1 MVGAAARALRLTR
14 TWPAP
19 GPRHNPG
26 LAQHAVLA
34 AMPTPC
40 PTAVPLHASN
50 TQASLSLFWR
60 TFMLLALL
68 LGGGIF
74 AWVLALQKLES
85 EPRVALAAQQ
95 IASLVNLSREG
106 LRYTDPINRVT
117 LVKAMSTSEAIRLT
131 PREPTDTWQ
140 PFEQD
145 SFTQRVGNDLRARLG
160 PDTIAARS
168 VNGVAGLWV
177 GFSIEKDPWWLR
189 ADTARIH
196 PLRGSTWFVWMG
208 IALLATVIGSIA
220 IARLINR
227 PLRDLAL
234 AAQRVGGGEFGV
246 RLDERTRTQEIRAV
260 NTGFNRM
267 ARGLAQA
274 QTDRAVMLAGIS
286 HDLRAPLT
294 RLSLEAELGVPDAT
308 VRSNMAGDIAQLDA
322 IIGKFM
328 DYAKPGSAVLRPVA
342 LAPLVGQVAAAV
354 RQPDAIHIN
363 VDLPTNLHVLADPVE
378 LGRVFANLFENALR
392 YARVPAG
399 DEGGEG
405 GEGGIATVH
414 VSSSR
419 SGPWVVCSVRDHGPG
434 VAVDALANLTT
445 PFFRADAAGAASGT
459 GLGLAIVETGMQRMG
474 GSVQVA
480 NAPGGGLLV
489 ELQLQQAAQH
499 TQHTT

>member
-1 MVGAAARALRLTR
+1 
-14 TWPAP
+14 
-19 GPRHNPG
+19 
-26 LAQHAVLA
+26 
-34 AMPTPC
+34 MPKPQ
-40 PTAVPLHASN
+40 P
-50 TQASLSLFWR
+50 SLSLFWR
-60 TFMLLALL
+60 TFMLLAVL

-117 LVKAMSTSEAIRLT
+117 LVKAMSASEAIRLT
-131 PREPTDTWQ
+131 PREPTDQWQ

-145 SFTQRVGNDLRARLG
+145 SFTQQVGNDLRARLG

-208 IALLATVIGSIA
+208 IALLATVIGSVA

-227 PLRDLAL
+227 PLRDLAQ

-246 RLDERTRTQEIRAV
+246 RLDERAHTREIRAV

-354 RQPDAIHIN
+354 RQPDAIRIS
-363 VDLPTNLHVLADPVE
+363 VDLPAGLHVLADPVE

-399 DEGGEG
+399 GGDG
-405 GEGGIATVH
+405 GDSGDGGIASVH
-414 VSSSR
+414 VSSTVN
-419 SGPWVVCSVRDHGPG
+419 GPWVVCSVRDHGPG
-434 VAVDALANLTT
+434 VAPEALANLTT
-445 PFFRADAAGAASGT
+445 PFFRADAARAASGT

-480 NAPGGGLLV
+480 NAPDGGLLV
-489 ELQLQQAAQH
+489 DLQLQHAK
-499 TQHTT
+499 

>member
-1 MVGAAARALRLTR
+1 MPAR
-14 TWPAP
+14 
-19 GPRHNPG
+19 
-26 LAQHAVLA
+26 
-34 AMPTPC
+34 MPKQKP
-40 PTAVPLHASN
+40 N

-131 PREPTDTWQ
+131 PREPADKWQ

-145 SFTQRVGNDLRARLG
+145 SFTRQVGDDLRTRLG

-208 IALLATVIGSIA
+208 IALLATVIGSVA

-227 PLRDLAL
+227 PLRDLAQ
-234 AAQRVGGGEFGV
+234 AAQRVGGGEFAV
-246 RLDERTRTQEIRAV
+246 RLDERTRTREIRAV

-328 DYAKPGSAVLRPVA
+328 DYAKPGTAALRPVA
-342 LAPLVGQVAAAV
+342 LAVLVGQVAGAV
-354 RQPDAIHIN
+354 RQPNAIQIQ
-363 VDLPTNLHVLADPVE
+363 VDLPAGLQVLADPVE

-392 YARVPAG
+392 YARVADAPHAPAG
-399 DEGGEG
+399 VADGRSV
-405 GEGGIATVH
+405 AKVQ
-414 VSSSR
+414 VSCTLR
-419 SGPWVVCSVRDHGPG
+419 SPWVVCSVRDHGPG
-434 VAVDALANLTT
+434 VAPDVLVNLTT
-445 PFFRADAAGAASGT
+445 PFFRADAARSASGT

-480 NAPGGGLLV
+480 NAVGGGLQV
-489 ELQLQQAAQH
+489 DLQLQQAQPHQNAED
-499 TQHTT
+499 TQHTK

>member
-1 MVGAAARALRLTR
+1 
-14 TWPAP
+14 
-19 GPRHNPG
+19 
-26 LAQHAVLA
+26 
-34 AMPTPC
+34 MPIPQ
-40 PTAVPLHASN
+40 P
-50 TQASLSLFWR
+50 SLSLFWR
-60 TFMLLALL
+60 TFVLLALL

-117 LVKAMSTSEAIRLT
+117 LVKAMSASEAIRLT
-131 PREPTDTWQ
+131 PREPSDKWQ

-145 SFTQRVGNDLRARLG
+145 SFTQRVGDDLRARLG

-208 IALLATVIGSIA
+208 IALLATVIGSVA

-234 AAQRVGGGEFGV
+234 AAQRVGGGEFAV
-246 RLDERTRTQEIRAV
+246 RLDERARTREIRAV

-267 ARGLAQA
+267 AGGLAQA

-328 DYAKPGSAVLRPVA
+328 DYAKPGTAVLRPVA
-342 LAPLVGQVAAAV
+342 LAPLVEQMAAAV
-354 RQPDAIHIN
+354 RQPDAIHIS
-363 VDLPTNLHVLADPVE
+363 VDLPADLQVLADPVE

-392 YARVPAG
+392 YARRPAG
-399 DEGGEG
+399 AVHVVGAGGAG
-405 GEGGIATVH
+405 SGTGTSTGTSTSTTGTTGIADDSSAGGIATVQ
-414 VSSSR
+414 VSSSV
-419 SGPWVVCSVRDHGPG
+419 SGPWVVCRVRDHGPG
-434 VAVDALANLTT
+434 VAPDALANLTT
-445 PFFRADAAGAASGT
+445 PFFRADAAHAASGT

-474 GSVQVA
+474 GSVQVT
-480 NAPGGGLLV
+480 NAPGGGLQV
-489 ELQLQQAAQH
+489 DLQLQHPQH
-499 TQHTT
+499 AR

>member
-1 MVGAAARALRLTR
+1 MS
-14 TWPAP
+14 
-19 GPRHNPG
+19 N
-26 LAQHAVLA
+26 VL
-34 AMPTPC
+34 P
-40 PTAVPLHASN
+40 N
-50 TQASLSLFWR
+50 LSLFWR
-60 TFMLLALL
+60 TFVLLALL
-68 LGGGIF
+68 LGGGIV
-74 AWVLALQKLES
+74 AWVLTLQKLES

-117 LVKAMSTSEAIRLT
+117 LVKAMSASEAIRLT
-131 PREPTDTWQ
+131 PREPADTWQ
-140 PFEQD
+140 SFEQD

-208 IALLATVIGSIA
+208 IALLATVIGSVA

-246 RLDERTRTQEIRAV
+246 RLDEGARTREIRAV

-286 HDLRAPLT
+286 HDLRTPLT

-308 VRSNMAGDIAQLDA
+308 VRSNMASDIAQLDA

-328 DYAKPGSAVLRPVA
+328 DYARPGTLALRPVL
-342 LAPLVGQVAAAV
+342 LAPLVGEVAAAV
-354 RQPDAIHIN
+354 RQPGAIRIH
-363 VDLPTNLHVLADPVE
+363 VDLPVGLQVLADPVE

-392 YARVPAG
+392 YARMPVGPGGAAAGEHCSRDGSMDAG
-399 DEGGEG
+399 DAASNDGR
-405 GEGGIATVH
+405 IADVQ
-414 VSSSR
+414 VSSSIN
-419 SGPWVVCSVRDHGPG
+419 GPWVVCSVRDHGPG
-434 VAVDALANLTT
+434 VAPAALASLTT
-445 PFFRADAAGAASGT
+445 PFFRADAARAASGT

-480 NAPGGGLLV
+480 NAAGGGLV
-489 ELQLQQAAQH
+489 VALQLQHA
-499 TQHTT
+499 T

>member
-1 MVGAAARALRLTR
+1 M
-14 TWPAP
+14 PAFMP
-19 GPRHNPG
+19 NP
-26 LAQHAVLA
+26 VPK
-34 AMPTPC
+34 PTPT
-40 PTAVPLHASN
+40 P
-50 TQASLSLFWR
+50 QASLSLFWR

-117 LVKAMSTSEAIRLT
+117 LVKAMSATEAIRLT
-131 PREPTDTWQ
+131 PREPTDKWQ

-145 SFTQRVGNDLRARLG
+145 SFTQRVGNDLRVRLG

-208 IALLATVIGSIA
+208 IALLATVIGSVA

-227 PLRDLAL
+227 PLRDLAQ

-246 RLDERTRTQEIRAV
+246 RLDERTRTREIRAV

-294 RLSLEAELGVPDAT
+294 RLGLEAELGVPDAT
-308 VRSNMAGDIAQLDA
+308 VRHNMAGDIAQLDA

-328 DYAKPGSAVLRPVA
+328 DYAKPGVAVLQPVA
-342 LAPLVGQVAAAV
+342 LAPLVDQVAAAV
-354 RQPDAIHIN
+354 RQPEAIRIQ
-363 VDLPTNLHVLADPVE
+363 VDLPANLQVLADPVE

-392 YARVPAG
+392 YARVPRLPTSG
-399 DEGGEG
+399 DGGG
-405 GEGGIATVH
+405 DGGIATVH
-414 VSSSR
+414 VSSMAA
-419 SGPWVVCSVRDHGPG
+419 GPWVVCSVRDHGPG
-434 VAVDALANLTT
+434 VAAEALANLTT
-445 PFFRADAAGAASGT
+445 PFFRADVARAATGT

-489 ELQLQQAAQH
+489 DLQLLHAAQQAQH
-499 TQHTT
+499 TR